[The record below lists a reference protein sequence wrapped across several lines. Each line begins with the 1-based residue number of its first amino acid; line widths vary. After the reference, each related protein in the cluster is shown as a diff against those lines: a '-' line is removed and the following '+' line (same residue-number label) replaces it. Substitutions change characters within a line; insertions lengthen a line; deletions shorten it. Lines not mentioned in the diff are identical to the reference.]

1 VEPSPRAVTADH
13 VQEDSRVHQHAN
25 QQGSTTHAH
34 AHTHAHANVKSTA
47 SLVEVEVEPVPVP
60 VEKSA
65 YVRRSI
71 MDEGIIGAAPVSEW
85 VSQKHQSIH
94 KHSEVEGGVDECV
107 SKEKGMAGM
116 VRVDVNRLSVYERRE
131 KTVLR
136 KLLQAKG
143 LMTSG
148 IVSDGMSGN
157 NSERSSVCVSECGEV
172 ECGDRVVESEALSA
186 SVALEKKIV
195 RSQEVIS
202 ILEEAIMAE
211 GVMRAEDAIR

>member
-1 VEPSPRAVTADH
+1 
-13 VQEDSRVHQHAN
+13 
-25 QQGSTTHAH
+25 
-34 AHTHAHANVKSTA
+34 
-47 SLVEVEVEPVPVP
+47 
-60 VEKSA
+60 
-65 YVRRSI
+65 
-71 MDEGIIGAAPVSEW
+71 MDEGNIGAAPVSEC

-94 KHSEVEGGVDECV
+94 KHSEVEVEGGVDECV
-107 SKEKGMAGM
+107 SKEKGMVGM

-157 NSERSSVCVSECGEV
+157 NSERSSVCVSECV
-172 ECGDRVVESEALSA
+172 SECGDRVVESEALSA

-211 GVMRAEDAIR
+211 GVMCAEDAIR